1 MVLVTSARTSCNVSG
16 GWGAADLAEGAEVD
30 AAVVEGWVGAVGCS
44 GLAGFALASDLSFLG
59 LGLGFRGLVHSAL
72 VWAVA
77 PQLKHL
83 PS

>member
-1 MVLVTSARTSCNVSG
+1 MVLVTSARTSCSGSG
-16 GWGAADLAEGAEVD
+16 GWGAADFAEGAEVD
-30 AAVVEGWVGAVGCS
+30 AAVVEVGAVGCS
-44 GLAGFALASDLSFLG
+44 GLAGLALALVFGFLG
-59 LGLGFRGLVHSAL
+59 LGLGLRGLVQTAL